1 VDTNLPIGVFVLLLI
16 SFVPLLVWGRNS
28 FSKLLPKLA
37 WAAGGAITAAAITL
51 IYGYPG
57 IGVLLIAVLGGSAAG
72 MNLFLMTK
80 LMRKRFSM
88 SGGAMAHLGVGLMF
102 LGVVASSAYDRS
114 EKVMLK
120 QGGVESA
127 MGYDIKFNGPQFVPQ
142 QKGLRVELPL
152 DVSKEGFQFTATPD
166 IYSEQAQGQQP
177 KRFPHPHIRRGL
189 VSDLYISPVDFRPGR
204 KSDGPGNQLRLKKG
218 ESVKVHDYELTFTGF
233 DVTGMMER
241 KGSHDMSVGANITVS
256 HKGAEP
262 VTLKPV
268 ITVGQLHGPS
278 SKVKLPGSEEA
289 YLTLV
294 RIEAGSKTVGVV
306 YDGPGAPDIKAPAE
320 TPASMIAEV
329 SIKPGMTVLWL
340 GVSLILL
347 GGCVAIVRHSPK

>member
-1 VDTNLPIGVFVLLLI
+1 L
-16 SFVPLLVWGRNS
+16 
-28 FSKLLPKLA
+28 
-37 WAAGGAITAAAITL
+37 GGA
-51 IYGYPG
+51 
-57 IGVLLIAVLGGSAAG
+57 AAG

-80 LMRKRFSM
+80 LMRKRFSI

-114 EKVMLK
+114 ERVMLK

-127 MGYDIKFNGPQFVPQ
+127 MGYDIEFNGPQFSPQ
-142 QKGLRVELPL
+142 QKGLRVGLPL
-152 DVSKEGFQFTATPD
+152 DVSKEGLQFTATPD

-177 KRFPHPHIRRGL
+177 KRFPHPDIRRGL
-189 VSDLYISPVDFRPGR
+189 ISDLYISPVDFRPGK
-204 KSDGPGNQLRLKKG
+204 KSEGPANQLRLKKG
-218 ESVKVHDYELTFTGF
+218 EKVEVHDYELTFTGF
-233 DVTGMMER
+233 DVTGMMAR
-241 KGSHDMSVGANITVS
+241 KGSHDMSVGANILVS
-256 HKGAEP
+256 HKGEEP
-262 VTLKPV
+262 VSLKPV

-278 SKVKLPGSEEA
+278 SKVKLPGAEEA

-329 SIKPGMTVLWL
+329 SVKPGMTILWL